1 MAQSRCC
8 LSFSFRYDIQEK
20 ETMRYLRAIISKV
33 GVHIF
38 ADVAYNFHILHIF
51 AYFVHINAYECIGEI
66 LMGSL
71 HILHICGY
79 FVHIYAYLNL
89 HIMAYLSLCIF

>member
-1 MAQSRCC
+1 
-8 LSFSFRYDIQEK
+8 
-20 ETMRYLRAIISKV
+20 MRYLRAIISKV

-89 HIMAYLSLCIF
+89 HIMAYLSLCIS